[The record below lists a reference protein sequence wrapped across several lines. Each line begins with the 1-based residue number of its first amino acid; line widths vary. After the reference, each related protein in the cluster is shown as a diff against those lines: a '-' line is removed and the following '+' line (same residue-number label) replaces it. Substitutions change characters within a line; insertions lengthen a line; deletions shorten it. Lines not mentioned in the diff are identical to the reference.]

1 MTTQNESRST
11 RLEADAA
18 TRHAVDLSEPTQGQ
32 PLHIGDGFEA
42 LSFKHEQFHG
52 LMDPLV
58 MVDHFTMTVPTFGA
72 HPHAGM
78 SAVSV
83 LFEDSEGGFHN
94 RDSLGNDVDLL
105 PGDLYWLKAGRG
117 AVHDEA
123 PLSGARTHALQI
135 FVNLPARNKHDA
147 PDALHVPAATMPVIE
162 GDGHR
167 VRVVLGQTQGVV
179 GASSPAL
186 PLTILDVQLQAGSG
200 YAHDMPARQGAWLHA
215 VRGGADIRIDGRTTR
230 LSEGEA
236 IALRTGSTK
245 TTLEIHSSAG
255 SQVVLLSGTPIDE
268 HFVQQGPFVMST
280 CNELREV
287 TADYAAGRLGSIDGP
302 ST

>member
-1 MTTQNESRST
+1 MTTQNEPRSR
-11 RLEADAA
+11 RRKADTA
-18 TRHAVDLSEPTQGQ
+18 TVHGVVLSEPTHAQ
-32 PLHIGDGFEA
+32 PLQIGDGFEA

-58 MVDHFTMTVPTFGA
+58 MVDHFTMTEPTFGA

-83 LFEDSEGGFHN
+83 LFEDSEGRFHN

-135 FVNLPARNKHDA
+135 FVNLPARMKHDA
-147 PDALHVPAATMPVIE
+147 PDALHVPGATMPVIE
-162 GDGHR
+162 GDGRR
-167 VRVVLGQTQGVV
+167 VRVVLGETQGVL

-186 PLTILDVQLQAGSG
+186 PSPSSTCSSKRA
-200 YAHDMPARQGAWLHA
+200 AATPTTCRRAKARGCTPSAA
-215 VRGGADIRIDGRTTR
+215 TRASASRVGRRGGRGPSARPSQWPHEDHARDPQPRWWPDR
-230 LSEGEA
+230 A
-236 IALRTGSTK
+236 ARRQPHRRALRSTRPFR
-245 TTLEIHSSAG
+245 H
-255 SQVVLLSGTPIDE
+255 E
-268 HFVQQGPFVMST
+268 HLRRAQGGFGG
-280 CNELREV
+280 LRR
-287 TADYAAGRLGSIDGP
+287 GRLGSIE
-302 ST
+302 